1 MKNILY
7 TAIALIFI
15 SCASTRP
22 GKTTTNDNSVS
33 PTSKAVV
40 VKIETDSGTMIAKLY
55 NQTPLHRDNFVKL
68 VKDHFYD
75 GLLFHRVI
83 KDFMIQGGDP
93 DSRNAQPGALLG
105 EGGLNY
111 TIPAEFDS
119 TLFHQK
125 GALAMAREGDD
136 VNPQKASSSTQFYI
150 VEGKPVTDDQMDSWE
165 QRFNIKIPESH
176 RQVYRA
182 KGGAPFLDMNYTV
195 FGQVIEGLDVIDK
208 IAGVPK
214 DINNRPLKD
223 IKMQITLLKGKE
235 LKNYQ

>member
-1 MKNILY
+1 MKIILY
-7 TAIALIFI
+7 IALIIFFI
-15 SCASTRP
+15 SCSTTRP
-22 GKTTTNDNSVS
+22 ANTGTGDNAISS
-33 PTSKAVV
+33 SKAII

-55 NQTPLHRDNFVKL
+55 SQTPLHTENFTKL

-105 EGGLNY
+105 EVGLKY
-111 TIPAEFDS
+111 TIPAEFDTS
-119 TLFHQK
+119 LFHQK

-150 VEGKPVTDDQMDSWE
+150 VEGKPVTDEQMDSWE
-165 QRFNIKIPESH
+165 KRFNITIPESH
-176 RQVYRA
+176 RRVYRSQ
-182 KGGAPFLDMNYTV
+182 GGAPFLDMNYTV
-195 FGQVIEGLDVIDK
+195 FGQVIGGLDVIDK
-208 IAGVPK
+208 IASAPK

-223 IKMQITLLKGKE
+223 IKMKITLLKGKE
-235 LKNYQ
+235 LRNYE